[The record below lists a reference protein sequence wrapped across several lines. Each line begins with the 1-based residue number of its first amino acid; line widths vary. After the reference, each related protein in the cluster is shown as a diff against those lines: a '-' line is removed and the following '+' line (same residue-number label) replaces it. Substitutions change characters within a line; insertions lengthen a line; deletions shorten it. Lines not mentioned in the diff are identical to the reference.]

1 MPAPAFRYLIGVA
14 AVGISILL
22 RLALAP
28 FLGDKFV
35 YILYF
40 PAVMFSAWYGGLGPG
55 LLATM
60 LTALYSAT
68 YLLPPVLTLQIHG
81 AANALSLVIFVL
93 IGVFISALNESARRE
108 KAAARL
114 AGQQLR
120 VTLASI
126 GDGVIATNREGR
138 ITFMNAVAASLTGW
152 TARQSY
158 GRPIGEVVHLIDE
171 GTREPVQSAVGRA
184 LSDRRAVEH
193 RSQLL
198 LVARDG
204 TERPIEERSAP
215 MVAPDGEL
223 TGAVFVFDDI
233 TERRER
239 EFDLQFALSAGRMA
253 TWTNDPLTG
262 RVSAS
267 PEMAGLHGVSAED
280 YEQYQGPEYFEYF
293 VHPDDRGRLRQAVA
307 HALATASPHEIEYRV
322 VWPDGS
328 VHWLLGMGRTRVDG
342 TGRAVAFG
350 GVCIDIT
357 ALKQTQSREQFLAE
371 ASRVLGS
378 SLDYRE
384 TLARVTEL
392 AVPEIADWC
401 AVDMIGEDDLLERL
415 AVTHP
420 DPEKARLAYE
430 SAQRWPVAL
439 SSSHALAQVIRTG
452 TSAFAPQLTDA
463 MIAQGAREPQQ
474 VKALIG
480 LGLRSAIVVP
490 LQARGRMLGAISL
503 AMAESGRTYTETDL
517 RLMEELARR
526 ASIAIDNA
534 RLFADAE
541 SANQAKDEFLA
552 RLSHELRTP
561 LNAILGW
568 TLMLRTTDA
577 RDRLARGL
585 DVIDRNGRALTRI
598 IEDLLDFS
606 RNVRGGLRVDRVPV
620 DMRPIVAEAID
631 SVDVMVRQKKL
642 RLEWHPNSVCRVL
655 GDAARLQQVVWNLL
669 TNAIKF
675 TPEGGSVHV
684 SLATLPE
691 AAELRVTDS
700 GVGIRPEILDTIFNP
715 FQQGERHGTPGLGL
729 GLAIVRQVV
738 EAHDGTV
745 LAESAGLNRG
755 ATLIVRLPRLTE

>member
-1 MPAPAFRYLIGVA
+1 
-14 AVGISILL
+14 
-22 RLALAP
+22 
-28 FLGDKFV
+28 
-35 YILYF
+35 
-40 PAVMFSAWYGGLGPG
+40 
-55 LLATM
+55 
-60 LTALYSAT
+60 
-68 YLLPPVLTLQIHG
+68 
-81 AANALSLVIFVL
+81 
-93 IGVFISALNESARRE
+93 
-108 KAAARL
+108 
-114 AGQQLR
+114 
-120 VTLASI
+120 
-126 GDGVIATNREGR
+126 
-138 ITFMNAVAASLTGW
+138 
-152 TARQSY
+152 
-158 GRPIGEVVHLIDE
+158 
-171 GTREPVQSAVGRA
+171 
-184 LSDRRAVEH
+184 
-193 RSQLL
+193 
-198 LVARDG
+198 
-204 TERPIEERSAP
+204 
-215 MVAPDGEL
+215 
-223 TGAVFVFDDI
+223 VFVFEDI
-233 TERRER
+233 AERRER
-239 EFDLQFALSAGRMA
+239 EVDLQFALSAGRMA

-262 RVSAS
+262 RVTAS
-267 PEMAGLHGVSAED
+267 PEMAALHGVSTGD
-280 YEQYQGPEYFEYF
+280 YDRYKGDEYFDRF
-293 VHPDDRGRLRQAVA
+293 VHPDDRERVRLAVA

-328 VHWLLGMGRTRVDG
+328 VHWLLGIGRTRVDG
-342 TGRAVAFG
+342 SGRVIGFA
-350 GVCIDIT
+350 GVCVDIT
-357 ALKQTQSREQFLAE
+357 PLKQTQVREQFLAE

-384 TLARVTEL
+384 TLAKVTEL

-401 AVDMIGEDDLLERL
+401 TVDMIAGDGMLERL
-415 AVTHP
+415 AVTHR
-420 DPEKARLAYE
+420 DPEKSRLAYE
-430 SAQRWPVAL
+430 TAERWPVAL

-452 TSAFAPQLTDA
+452 TSAFAPRLTPD
-463 MIAQGAREPQQ
+463 MVAQGAREPQQ
-474 VKALIG
+474 LEALLG

-503 AMAESGRTYTETDL
+503 VMAESGRTYTESDL

-606 RNVRGGLRVDRVPV
+606 RNVRGGMRVDRVPV

-631 SVDVMVRQKKL
+631 AVDVMVRQKKL
-642 RLEWHPNSVCRVL
+642 QLEWHPNSVCRVM

-684 SLATLPE
+684 SLKTLPDV
-691 AAELRVTDS
+691 AELRVSDS

-738 EAHDGTV
+738 EAHEGTV
-745 LAESAGLNRG
+745 LAESEGSNRG